1 MVRTRRPLGS
11 VPNPTA
17 RDCLLNGLIVL
28 YDDVASL
35 VLLGFAAALVG
46 AIGPVFWFGG
56 DAARAGAVLF
66 YAFLGFPLEV
76 GFAFVCLR
84 AVRSGSA
91 HYEHLFAVISNY
103 REIVLA
109 GILLSLLIVGAAG
122 FFVLPGIWVYL
133 RTRFVPY
140 LLMEDELDAASAIR
154 ESWKLTR
161 GATGRI
167 LTISLVGWL
176 SYLLGGL
183 VLLLGISPA
192 LAWWNCSMASLY
204 HSQVEPPEAWQVED
218 AEVLDAQRNEVAR
231 ENEPEES

>member
-1 MVRTRRPLGS
+1 MVKTRRPLGS
-11 VPNPTA
+11 VPDPTA

-46 AIGPVFWFGG
+46 AVGPVFWFGG
-56 DAARAGAVLF
+56 DTARAGAVLF
-66 YAFLGFPLEV
+66 YVFIGFPLEV

-91 HYEHLFAVISNY
+91 RYEHLFAVISNY
-103 REIVLA
+103 REIALA
-109 GILLSLLIVGAAG
+109 GILLSLLIIGASG
-122 FFVLPGIWVYL
+122 FFMLPGIWVYL

-140 LLMEDELDAASAIR
+140 LLMEDELDAATAIR
-154 ESWKLTR
+154 ESWKLTK

-167 LTISLVGWL
+167 LAISLVGWL
-176 SYLLGGL
+176 SYLVGGML
-183 VLLLGISPA
+183 LLLGISPA

-204 HSQVEPPEAWQVED
+204 HSRVTAPEAWQVED
-218 AEVLDAQRNEVAR
+218 SEVLEAQRDEGMQDDA
-231 ENEPEES
+231 PEGA